1 MQYLLRRKKIIGIG
15 LAVFLFPLIGI
26 AQLRQE
32 VNQEDHDDKR
42 VRFGIT
48 LGANRSHFAFTHH
61 PKFLQTIQTPGLDS
75 ITVIESVNSTGIS
88 LAWLVN
94 FRLGRHF
101 DLRTYPVNLT
111 FTERNFLYNLS
122 YPDRQ
127 AGEDSIT
134 EKKTQSISLS
144 IPVQIKFSSDR
155 INNFKVYMIAGGK
168 IEYDLASNAGARN
181 AEEQIKLKKFDY
193 GAEVGLGFHFY
204 FPMFVLTPE
213 IKMGWGIGNLHSR
226 DKYLKFSNIIDK
238 INSRSVFFSLSVE

>member
-1 MQYLLRRKKIIGIG
+1 MQYLLRRKIINTGI
-15 LAVFLFPLIGI
+15 AVFFCPLIGF
-26 AQLRQE
+26 AQLREE

-42 VRFGIT
+42 IRFGIT

-61 PKFLQTIQTPGLDS
+61 PVFLQTIQNPPLDS
-75 ITVIESVNSTGIS
+75 ITVIESVNSTGVS

-94 FRLGRHF
+94 IRLSNHF
-101 DLRTYPVNLT
+101 DVRTYPVNLT

-122 YPDRQ
+122 YPDVP
-127 AGEDSIT
+127 AGEGFIT

-155 INNFKVYMIAGGK
+155 INNFKVFMIAGGK
-168 IEYDLASNAGARN
+168 IEYDLASNAGAKK

-193 GAEVGLGFHFY
+193 AAEVGLGFHFY

-213 IKMGWGIGNLHSR
+213 IKMSWGLGNLHSR
-226 DKYLKFSNIIDK
+226 DKNLKFSSTIDQ
-238 INSRSVFFSLSVE
+238 INSRSIFFSLTVE

>member
-1 MQYLLRRKKIIGIG
+1 MQYLLRRKIINIGI
-15 LAVFLFPLIGI
+15 AVFFCPLIGF

-48 LGANRSHFAFTHH
+48 LGSNRSHFAFTHN
-61 PKFLQTIQTPGLDS
+61 PSFLNQSPLDS
-75 ITVIESVNSTGIS
+75 ITVIESVNSTGVS

-94 FRLGRHF
+94 IRLGNHF

-122 YPDRQ
+122 YPDIP
-127 AGEDSIT
+127 AGEDFVT

-144 IPVQIKFSSDR
+144 IPVQLKFSSDR
-155 INNFKVYMIAGGK
+155 INNFKVYMIGGGK
-168 IEYDLASNAGARN
+168 VEYDLASNAGARK

-193 GAEVGLGFHFY
+193 GVEVGLGFHFY

-213 IKMGWGIGNLHSR
+213 VKMGWGIGNLHAR
-226 DKYLKFSNIIDK
+226 DKNLKFSSTIDK
-238 INSRSVFFSLSVE
+238 INSRSVFFSLTVE

>member
-1 MQYLLRRKKIIGIG
+1 MQYLLRRKIINIGI
-15 LAVFLFPLIGI
+15 AVFFCPLIGF

-42 VRFGIT
+42 IRFGIT
-48 LGANRSHFAFTHH
+48 LGSNRSHFAFTHN
-61 PKFLQTIQTPGLDS
+61 PSFLSQAPLDS
-75 ITVIESVNSTGIS
+75 ITVIESVNSTGVS

-94 FRLGRHF
+94 IRLGNHF

-122 YPDRQ
+122 YPDIP
-127 AGEDSIT
+127 AGEDFVT

-155 INNFKVYMIAGGK
+155 INNFKVYMIGGGK
-168 IEYDLASNAGARN
+168 IEYDLASNAGARK

-193 GAEVGLGFHFY
+193 GVEVGLGFHFY

-213 IKMGWGIGNLHSR
+213 VKMGWGIGNLHAR
-226 DKYLKFSNIIDK
+226 DKNLKFSSTIDK
-238 INSRSVFFSLSVE
+238 INSRSVFFSLTVE

>member
-1 MQYLLRRKKIIGIG
+1 MQYLLRRKIINIGI
-15 LAVFLFPLIGI
+15 AVFFCPLIGF

-48 LGANRSHFAFTHH
+48 LGANRSHFAFTHN
-61 PKFLQTIQTPGLDS
+61 PSFLSQAPLDS
-75 ITVIESVNSTGIS
+75 ITVIESVNSTGVS

-94 FRLGRHF
+94 IRLGNHF

-122 YPDRQ
+122 YPDIP
-127 AGEDSIT
+127 AGEDFVT

-144 IPVQIKFSSDR
+144 IPVQLKFSSDR
-155 INNFKVYMIAGGK
+155 INNFKVYMIGGGK
-168 IEYDLASNAGARN
+168 VEYDLASNAGARK

-193 GAEVGLGFHFY
+193 GVEVGLGFHFY

-213 IKMGWGIGNLHSR
+213 VKMGWGIGNLHSR
-226 DKYLKFSNIIDK
+226 DKNLKFSSTIDK
-238 INSRSVFFSLSVE
+238 INSRSVFFSLTVE